1 MNELV
6 SAINGVIWSPAL
18 IFLCLGVGLYFS
30 LRSRFLQLRH
40 IKHMITLMFQG
51 GATDAGVSSFQ
62 ALTMTLAGRVGTGNI
77 ARVATA
83 ITFGGPGA
91 LFWMWVVAFLGAS
104 SAFVE
109 STLGQV
115 YKEKINGE
123 YRGGPAFYIEKG
135 LGVKWYA
142 WLFAIVTIF
151 SCGLLLPGVQANSIA
166 ASLDIAFGLNPNVT
180 AAILAVL
187 LSFIIFGGVKRIASF
202 SSMVVPFMALGYI
215 IVACVIIAINIEK
228 LPAVILLIWKSAF
241 GLEAGFGAIL
251 GQAIMWGVKR
261 GVYSNEAAQGTGP
274 HASSAAAV
282 SHPVKQ
288 GLVQAFSVYIDTLF
302 VCSATGFMLLI
313 TGLYNVQG
321 VDGAALY
328 TGIAGVA
335 AGPGYVQ
342 TAMESMMPGFGNYF
356 VAIALF
362 FFAFTTI
369 IAYYYIAETNIAY
382 INRKIHR
389 PWLTFL
395 LKLCLMASTVYGT
408 IRTADLAW
416 GLGDI
421 GVGLMAWLNIIAI
434 VLLHKKA
441 FASLKDYETQNAQGI
456 DPQFDPVRL
465 GIKNADYWL
474 GERRDEEGGLPGQVS
489 SPEGKQPAGKLNN

>member
-1 MNELV
+1 MNEFV
-6 SAINGVIWSPAL
+6 NAVNGVIWSQAL
-18 IFLCLGVGLYFS
+18 IYLCLGTGLYFS
-30 LRSRFLQLRH
+30 LRTRFLQLRH
-40 IKHMITLMFQG
+40 LKGMVRLIFQG
-51 GATDAGVSSFQ
+51 KANAAGVSSFQ
-62 ALTMTLAGRVGTGNI
+62 ALSMTLAGRVGTGNI
-77 ARVATA
+77 AGVATA

-91 LFWMWVVAFLGAS
+91 LFWMWMVAFLGAS

-115 YKEKINGE
+115 YKEKLDGE

-135 LGVKWYA
+135 LGMKWYA
-142 WLFAIVTIF
+142 WIFALATIF
-151 SCGLLLPGVQANSIA
+151 SCGVLLPGVQANSIG
-166 ASLDIAFGLNPNVT
+166 ASLDIAFGISPNVT
-180 AAILAVL
+180 AALIAL
-187 LSFIIFGGVKRIASF
+187 LLGFIIFGGVKRIASF
-202 SSMVVPFMALGYI
+202 AGTVVPFMALGYI
-215 IVACVIIAINIEK
+215 IVACVIVALNIDQ
-228 LPAVILLIWKSAF
+228 LPGVILLVWKCAF
-241 GLEAGFGAIL
+241 GLDAGFGAIL
-251 GQAIMWGVKR
+251 GLAIMWGVKR

-282 SHPVKQ
+282 SHPAKQ

-321 VDGAALY
+321 PEGAALY

-342 TAMESMMPGFGNYF
+342 TAMESMMPGFGSYF

-369 IAYYYIAETNIAY
+369 VAYYYIAETNVAY
-382 INRKIHR
+382 LNRKMRR
-389 PWLTFL
+389 PWLTFV
-395 LKLCLMASTVYGT
+395 LKIGLMASAVYGT
-408 IRTADLAW
+408 VKTADLAW

-434 VLLHKKA
+434 LLLRKTA
-441 FASLKDYETQNAQGI
+441 FTCLQDYEAQLAKGE
-456 DPQFDPVRL
+456 DPVFHPETL
-465 GIKNADYWL
+465 GIKRADYWVDNRAEVNRIREST
-474 GERRDEEGGLPGQVS
+474 GNIDENAGLSGR
-489 SPEGKQPAGKLNN
+489 

>member
-1 MNELV
+1 MNEFV
-6 SAINGVIWSPAL
+6 NAVNGVIWSQAL
-18 IFLCLGVGLYFS
+18 IYLCLGTGLYFS
-30 LRSRFLQLRH
+30 LRTRFLQLRH
-40 IKHMITLMFQG
+40 LKGMVRLIFQG
-51 GATDAGVSSFQ
+51 KANAAGVSSFQ
-62 ALTMTLAGRVGTGNI
+62 ALSMTLAGRVGTGNI
-77 ARVATA
+77 AGVATA

-91 LFWMWVVAFLGAS
+91 LFWMWMVAFLGAS

-115 YKEKINGE
+115 YKEKIDGE

-135 LGVKWYA
+135 LGMKWYA
-142 WLFAIVTIF
+142 WVFALATIF
-151 SCGLLLPGVQANSIA
+151 SCGVLLPGVQANSIG
-166 ASLDIAFGLNPNVT
+166 ASLDIAFGISPNVT
-180 AAILAVL
+180 AALIAL
-187 LSFIIFGGVKRIASF
+187 LLGFIIFGGVKRIASF
-202 SSMVVPFMALGYI
+202 AGTVVPFMALGYI
-215 IVACVIIAINIEK
+215 IVACVIVALNIDQ
-228 LPAVILLIWKSAF
+228 LPGVILLVWKSAF
-241 GLEAGFGAIL
+241 GLDAGFGAIL
-251 GQAIMWGVKR
+251 GLAIMWGVKR

-282 SHPVKQ
+282 SHPAKQ

-321 VDGAALY
+321 PEGAALY

-342 TAMESMMPGFGNYF
+342 TAMESMMPGFGSYF

-369 IAYYYIAETNIAY
+369 VAYYYIAETNVAY
-382 INRKIHR
+382 LNRKIHR
-389 PWLTFL
+389 PWLTFV
-395 LKLCLMASTVYGT
+395 LKIGLMASAVYGT
-408 IRTADLAW
+408 VKTADLAW

-434 VLLHKKA
+434 LLLRKTA
-441 FASLKDYETQNAQGI
+441 FTCLKDYEAQLAKGE
-456 DPQFDPVRL
+456 DPVFHPETL
-465 GIKNADYWL
+465 GIERADYWVDNRAEVNQIREST
-474 GERRDEEGGLPGQVS
+474 GNIDENAGLSGR
-489 SPEGKQPAGKLNN
+489 

>member
-1 MNELV
+1 MNEFV
-6 SAINGVIWSPAL
+6 NAVNGVIWSQAL
-18 IFLCLGVGLYFS
+18 IYLCLGTGLYFS
-30 LRSRFLQLRH
+30 LRTRFLQLRH
-40 IKHMITLMFQG
+40 LKGMVRLIFQG
-51 GATDAGVSSFQ
+51 KANAAGVSSFQ
-62 ALTMTLAGRVGTGNI
+62 ALSMTLAGRVGTGNI
-77 ARVATA
+77 AGVATA

-91 LFWMWVVAFLGAS
+91 LFWMWMVAFLGAS

-115 YKEKINGE
+115 YKEKLDGE

-135 LGVKWYA
+135 LGMKWYA
-142 WLFAIVTIF
+142 WIFALATIF
-151 SCGLLLPGVQANSIA
+151 SCGVLLPGVQANSIG
-166 ASLDIAFGLNPNVT
+166 ASLDIAFGISPNVT
-180 AAILAVL
+180 AALIAL
-187 LSFIIFGGVKRIASF
+187 LLGFIIFGGVKRIASF
-202 SSMVVPFMALGYI
+202 AGTVVPFMALGYI
-215 IVACVIIAINIEK
+215 IVACVIVALNIDQ
-228 LPAVILLIWKSAF
+228 LPGVILLVWKSAF
-241 GLEAGFGAIL
+241 GLDAGFGAIL
-251 GQAIMWGVKR
+251 GLAIMWGVKR

-282 SHPVKQ
+282 SHPAKQ

-321 VDGAALY
+321 PEGVALY

-342 TAMESMMPGFGNYF
+342 TAMESMMPGFGSYF

-369 IAYYYIAETNIAY
+369 VAYYYIAETNVAY
-382 INRKIHR
+382 LNRKIHR
-389 PWLTFL
+389 PWLTFV
-395 LKLCLMASTVYGT
+395 LKIGLMASAVYGT
-408 IRTADLAW
+408 VKTADLAW

-434 VLLHKKA
+434 LLLRKTA
-441 FASLKDYETQNAQGI
+441 FTCLKDYEKQLAEGV
-456 DPQFDPVRL
+456 DPVFHPETL
-465 GIKNADYWL
+465 GIERADYWVNNRAEVNRIREAT
-474 GERRDEEGGLPGQVS
+474 GNIDENAGFPGR
-489 SPEGKQPAGKLNN
+489 

>member
-1 MNELV
+1 MNEFV
-6 SAINGVIWSPAL
+6 NAVNGVIWSQAL
-18 IFLCLGVGLYFS
+18 IYLCLGTGLYFS
-30 LRSRFLQLRH
+30 LRTRFLQLRH
-40 IKHMITLMFQG
+40 LKGMVGLIFQG
-51 GATDAGVSSFQ
+51 KANAAGVSSFQ
-62 ALTMTLAGRVGTGNI
+62 ALSMTLAGRVGTGNI
-77 ARVATA
+77 AGVATA

-91 LFWMWVVAFLGAS
+91 LFWMWMVAFLGAS

-115 YKEKINGE
+115 YKEKLDGE

-135 LGVKWYA
+135 LGMKWYA
-142 WLFAIVTIF
+142 WIFAIATIF
-151 SCGLLLPGVQANSIA
+151 SCGVLLPGVQANSIG
-166 ASLDIAFGLNPNVT
+166 ASLDIAFGISPNVT
-180 AAILAVL
+180 AALIAL
-187 LSFIIFGGVKRIASF
+187 LLGFIIFGGVKRIASF
-202 SSMVVPFMALGYI
+202 AGTVVPFMALGYI
-215 IVACVIIAINIEK
+215 IVACVIVALNIDQ
-228 LPAVILLIWKSAF
+228 LPGIILLVWKSAF
-241 GLEAGFGAIL
+241 GLDAGFGAIL
-251 GQAIMWGVKR
+251 GLAIMWGVKR

-282 SHPVKQ
+282 SHPAKQ

-321 VDGAALY
+321 PEGAALY

-342 TAMESMMPGFGNYF
+342 TAMESMMPGFGSYF

-369 IAYYYIAETNIAY
+369 VAYYYIAETNVAY
-382 INRKIHR
+382 LNRKMRR
-389 PWLTFL
+389 PWLTFV
-395 LKLCLMASTVYGT
+395 LKIGLMASAVYGT
-408 IRTADLAW
+408 VKTADLAW

-434 VLLHKKA
+434 LLLRKTA
-441 FASLKDYETQNAQGI
+441 FTCLKDYEAQLAKGE
-456 DPQFDPVRL
+456 DPVFHPETL
-465 GIKNADYWL
+465 GIKRADYWVDNRAEVNRIREST
-474 GERRDEEGGLPGQVS
+474 GNIDENAGLSGR
-489 SPEGKQPAGKLNN
+489 